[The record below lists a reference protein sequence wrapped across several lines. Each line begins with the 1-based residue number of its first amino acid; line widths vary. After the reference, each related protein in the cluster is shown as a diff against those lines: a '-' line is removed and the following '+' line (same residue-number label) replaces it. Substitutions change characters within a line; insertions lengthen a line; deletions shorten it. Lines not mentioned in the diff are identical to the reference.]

1 MENRILL
8 AGHTIEVKR
17 PTLKIMHLLKESLG
31 ADILTG
37 LSEEQNKK
45 LSVDFR
51 KMANVC
57 STICSVYKGDDTQ
70 PKIQLEYQQASD
82 FFFENLEVSE
92 FRRIMSFFSNA
103 SNQSSADSEA
113 KPMNSNAQK
122 SITQYQ
128 VPDSTMLK

>member
-1 MENRILL
+1 MENQILL
-8 AGHTIEVKR
+8 AGHIIEVKR

-37 LSEEQNKK
+37 LSEEANKK

-57 STICSVYKGDDTQ
+57 STICSVYKQDDTSRK
-70 PKIQLEYQQASD
+70 PFEFQQSSD

-103 SNQSSADSEA
+103 SNQSSADSGA
-113 KPMNSNAQK
+113 SQMNQNAQK
-122 SITQYQ
+122 TISPDQIK
-128 VPDSTMLK
+128 DSTMWN